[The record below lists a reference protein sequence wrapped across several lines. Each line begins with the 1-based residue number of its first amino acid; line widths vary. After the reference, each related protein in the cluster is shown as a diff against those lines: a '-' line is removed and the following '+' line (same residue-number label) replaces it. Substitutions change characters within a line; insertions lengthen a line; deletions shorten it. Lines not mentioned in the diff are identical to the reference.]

1 MKKITTIC
9 ALAMALAVGTT
20 GCNSPKTEAVHFP
33 EKGCSFNTYYFTFQD
48 DELVSVNAPCVE
60 NFNTRTCLYTPGNKK
75 QCKASGPS
83 KEISPEAIKKYL
95 WIYDNGEKWE

>member
-1 MKKITTIC
+1 MKLKTTIC
-9 ALAMALAVGTT
+9 TLAAALTFGLG
-20 GCNSPKTEAVHFP
+20 GCNDVKTEAVHFP
-33 EKGCSFNTYYFTFQD
+33 EKGCSFNNYYFTFQD
-48 DELVSVNAPCVE
+48 DELIRVNAPCVE
-60 NFNTRTCLYTPGNKK
+60 NLTTRTCLYTPGNKK